1 MTTAIS
7 GPILPGTSA
16 SARLESSLVSRL
28 QARTQNLGSTLY
40 KLTWKPWNM
49 PSGLS
54 RFRLRASVP
63 RTSGIAPIGWPTTTA
78 TDALRHPGT
87 EFTTKNITLNHAAV
101 LAGWQTPAASDSG
114 RAGTGITPGMTGQ
127 SLVQMAKAAGWPTPN
142 AGTPQSLRGNG
153 QDPETR
159 KAQGHQVNLKDAV
172 RYLIHDQ
179 PARLTACGQMLTGSS
194 AGMESG
200 GQLDPAHS
208 RWLMGLPP
216 EWDDC
221 APTETAST
229 LKRLRSS

>member
-1 MTTAIS
+1 MTNAIS

-54 RFRLRASVP
+54 RSRLRASVL
-63 RTSGIAPIGWPTTTA
+63 RTYGIEPIGWPTATA
-78 TDALRHPGT
+78 TDAIRHPGA
-87 EFTTKNITLNHAAV
+87 EFTTKNITLNHAAA
-101 LAGWQTPAASDSG
+101 LDGWNTPMARDHKGDPETPRQKG
-114 RAGTGITPGMTGQ
+114 RALPYQAAM
-127 SLVQMAKAAGWPTPN
+127 AGWPTPN

-179 PARLTACGQMLTGSS
+179 PARLTAFGQMLTGSS

-200 GQLDPAHS
+200 GQLNPAHS

-221 APTETAST
+221 APTETPST
-229 LKRLRSS
+229 LKRLRNS